1 MKIARD
7 GYLFALFPLAGA
19 ALTWLAGWLVPVL
32 VLLGLAAFIL
42 FFFRDPEREIPADP
56 DAIVSPADGRVIRI
70 QPEAAGTRLS
80 IFLSVFNVHVNRAP
94 VGGRIEECRHQ
105 PGRFLL
111 AFDERA
117 SAENEQLL
125 FQIGGLRFSLIA
137 GLVARRIIPWKNQG
151 EEVAKGDRIA
161 LIRFGSRV
169 DLLIPPEAELRVRV
183 GDRVRAG
190 SSVIARWSRPT

>member
-7 GYLFALFPLAGA
+7 GYLFAAPPLAVGG
-19 ALTWLAGWLVPVL
+19 LIWLAGWTAPALL
-32 VLLGLAAFIL
+32 LLGLAAFIL
-42 FFFRDPEREIPADP
+42 FFFRDPERKVPADP
-56 DAIVSPADGRVIRI
+56 EVIVSPADGKVIQVR
-70 QPEAAGTRLS
+70 QEAAGTRLS

-117 SAENEQLL
+117 SAENEQLI

-137 GLVARRIIPWKNQG
+137 GLVARRIIPWKRQG
-151 EEVAKGDRIA
+151 DHVEKGDRIA

-169 DLLIPPEAELRVRV
+169 DLLVPPEAELQVKA

-190 SSVIARWSRPT
+190 SSVVARWSRPR